1 MLRKARR
8 YVEKI
13 LLVDDEP
20 NVLEG
25 FQRQLRKKYSVHTA
39 ISGAEGLKR
48 IAEEDPY
55 AVIVSDMRMPVM
67 DGIAF
72 LTEVRKTA
80 PESVRMM
87 LTGNADLQT
96 AIDAINR
103 GAIFRFLTKPCS
115 QEDLTSA
122 LDAGLEQYRLIT
134 AEKELLE
141 KTLKG
146 SINILVDILSLANP
160 VAFSQAMRL
169 QGYATQI
176 IPKLHLNAA
185 WQYEIAI
192 LLASVGF
199 INVPTETIEKYLA
212 GETLEGLEKEMIASI
227 PETTGMLLANIPRL
241 SVVASMITQR
251 DTVYATPLDFSSQD
265 QNEMV
270 HIGANLL
277 KVLTDFDI
285 LLLRGHEPEVA
296 IKEMAR
302 HSKLYDGTLL
312 DMLAVIDLPR
322 RQSVV
327 RHVAIKDLRKGMVID
342 ADICNAQGILVI
354 PKGYKVNEMTFERL
368 KNFMAQQKGTE
379 TVRVLTSAYA
389 K

>member
-1 MLRKARR
+1 M
-8 YVEKI
+8 EKI

-25 FQRQLRKKYSVHTA
+25 FQRQLRKMYNTRTA
-39 ISGAEGLKR
+39 VSGVEGLKR
-48 IAEEDPY
+48 IAEEGPY

-72 LTEVRKTA
+72 LTEVRKIA
-80 PESVRMM
+80 PESIRMM
-87 LTGNADLQT
+87 LTGNADQQT

-122 LDAGLEQYRLIT
+122 LDVGLEQYRLVT

-169 QGYATQI
+169 QNYAAQI
-176 IPKLHLNAA
+176 IQKLHLNDA
-185 WQYEIAI
+185 WQYEIAV

-212 GETLEGLEKEMIASI
+212 GETLAGLEKEMIASI
-227 PETTGMLLANIPRL
+227 PQTTGMLLANIPRL
-241 SVVASMITQR
+241 SIVASMITQR
-251 DTVYATPLDFSSQD
+251 DTVYAKPLDLSSQD
-265 QNEMV
+265 HNEIV
-270 HIGANLL
+270 RIGANLL

-285 LLLRGHEPEVA
+285 LLLRGYEPEEA
-296 IKEMAR
+296 IKEMTI
-302 HSKLYDGTLL
+302 HSNLYDGTLL
-312 DMLAVIDLPR
+312 DMLTVIDLPR

-327 RHVAIKDLRKGMVID
+327 CYVAIKDLRKGMVID
-342 ADICNAQGILVI
+342 ANICNAQGILVI
-354 PKGYKVNEMTFERL
+354 PKGYKVNEMTHERL
-368 KNFMAQQKGTE
+368 KNFLAQQEGAE

-389 K
+389 E